1 MKKNA
6 LTRLLVA
13 GSIALVLV
21 LQGFWL
27 KTSCR
32 DARESFNRQANFLLR
47 STVMDLQDSLIQEKL
62 ASVSG
67 DTLPHST
74 RSLVFFRSI
83 KHPGSDSGHT
93 TIAFSNRT
101 PDADWGSFVV
111 LPQADSV
118 RMSEIA
124 RAYRIELEAAGIRI
138 PFDIVQITPDTVSG
152 KGRFLFP
159 MNGEPIRGGPIQDE
173 QLKGQT
179 IRGGPIQGEPT
190 LSAAGPVF
198 LPQTGLVSARFDPFA
213 LRWLLLREMAPQLVF
228 SVITLLFI
236 GISFYFI
243 YRSLRLQQRLAVLK
257 NDFVSNMTHELKT
270 PLATAGVAIESL
282 QRFETLDNSARTKEY
297 LEIARQELN
306 RLGLLT
312 NRILRVASLEREEI
326 ALHTGRVNLKN
337 VVSEVLTSMKPVIEK
352 SGGEA
357 SFETEGAD
365 FRIEGDRTHLLHVI
379 YNLLDNSLKYSTGKP
394 QITIQ
399 LKSLDLG
406 VELVFSDRGKG
417 IPAEFQKKV
426 FEKFF
431 RVPHGNIHNTKG
443 YGLGL
448 NYVAGIVKRHGGTI
462 RLNSREGHGSTF
474 IVYLPRHHDRKQGK
488 NESTVH

>member
-1 MKKNA
+1 
-6 LTRLLVA
+6 
-13 GSIALVLV
+13 
-21 LQGFWL
+21 
-27 KTSCR
+27 
-32 DARESFNRQANFLLR
+32 
-47 STVMDLQDSLIQEKL
+47 DS
-62 ASVSG
+62 
-67 DTLPHST
+67 P
-74 RSLVFFRSI
+74 
-83 KHPGSDSGHT
+83 
-93 TIAFSNRT
+93 
-101 PDADWGSFVV
+101 
-111 LPQADSV
+111 
-118 RMSEIA
+118 
-124 RAYRIELEAAGIRI
+124 
-138 PFDIVQITPDTVSG
+138 
-152 KGRFLFP
+152 
-159 MNGEPIRGGPIQDE
+159 
-173 QLKGQT
+173 
-179 IRGGPIQGEPT
+179 
-190 LSAAGPVF
+190 
-198 LPQTGLVSARFDPFA
+198 
-213 LRWLLLREMAPQLVF
+213 
-228 SVITLLFI
+228 
-236 GISFYFI
+236 
-243 YRSLRLQQRLAVLK
+243 
-257 NDFVSNMTHELKT
+257 
-270 PLATAGVAIESL
+270 
-282 QRFETLDNSARTKEY
+282 ARTKEY

-312 NRILRVASLEREEI
+312 DRILRVASLEREEI
-326 ALHTGRVNLKN
+326 ALHTGRVNLNN

-357 SFETEGAD
+357 SFETEGSD

-431 RVPHGNIHNTKG
+431 RVPHGNIHDTKG

-488 NESTVH
+488 DDSTARGRRAGSGTDREGKPGKPELFRSHGNRRQPGHPRIPQTPPGHLRT

>member
-27 KTSCR
+27 KTSYR

-47 STVMDLQDSLIQEKL
+47 STVMDLQDSLIRETL

-83 KHPGSDSGHT
+83 KHPGSDSGHI

-118 RMSEIA
+118 RMSEIT
-124 RAYRIELEAAGIRI
+124 RAYRIQLEAAGIRI
-138 PFDIVQITPDTVSG
+138 PFDLVQITPDTVSG
-152 KGRFLFP
+152 KDRFLFP
-159 MNGEPIRGGPIQDE
+159 MNGEPIRGGPIQ
-173 QLKGQT
+173 
-179 IRGGPIQGEPT
+179 GEPI

-282 QRFETLDNSARTKEY
+282 QRFDTLDNSARTKEY

-399 LKSLDLG
+399 LK
-406 VELVFSDRGKG
+406 
-417 IPAEFQKKV
+417 
-426 FEKFF
+426 
-431 RVPHGNIHNTKG
+431 
-443 YGLGL
+443 
-448 NYVAGIVKRHGGTI
+448 
-462 RLNSREGHGSTF
+462 
-474 IVYLPRHHDRKQGK
+474 
-488 NESTVH
+488 

>member
-27 KTSCR
+27 KTSYR

-47 STVMDLQDSLIQEKL
+47 STVMDLQDSLIRETL

-83 KHPGSDSGHT
+83 KHPGSDSGHI

-118 RMSEIA
+118 RMSEIT
-124 RAYRIELEAAGIRI
+124 RAYRIQLEAAGIRI
-138 PFDIVQITPDTVSG
+138 PFDLVQITPDTVSG
-152 KGRFLFP
+152 KDRFLFP
-159 MNGEPIRGGPIQDE
+159 MNGEPIRGGPIQ
-173 QLKGQT
+173 
-179 IRGGPIQGEPT
+179 GEPI

-243 YRSLRLQQRLAVLK
+243 YRSLRMQQRLAVLK

-282 QRFETLDNSARTKEY
+282 QRFETLDSPARTKEY

-312 NRILRVASLEREEI
+312 DRILRVASLEREEI

-357 SFETEGAD
+357 SFETEGSD

-431 RVPHGNIHNTKG
+431 RVPHGNIHDTKG